1 MRPDKKRYDFAVR
14 GILRVL
20 PALLCSFLL
29 LSCSEKEPMKWVDL
43 RFLAEDRYELTASDP
58 EPIVLQVKSTDPWT
72 VYGQHQDWCA
82 ISPAEG
88 GPDELFEVTVT
99 YTDNTGLDDRIDT
112 LIIQSDYW
120 IGKWVEVFQHG
131 TAYLDFE
138 NAEDIMLPQT
148 GGEGSFG
155 ILSNQKWRI
164 ALASGSEWLTVSSS
178 PEGEG
183 DGTVSFSAPENKGEI
198 RYADIVVYDR
208 HDEEYATVTVTQD
221 GMQLDPAETLIRLDH
236 KAQEYRLPVVSN
248 AEWAV
253 VKDDVNMTW
262 YSFAETSFN
271 GNGELV
277 INIDENQGT
286 SIRTATFTLETT
298 ATAEGITPV
307 RRQITLQQ
315 AMDPP
320 ADRTQFDEWSWWA
333 DPSSGRPGT
342 ITYNGDNT
350 IFSGDNRFIR
360 SGTNAITAE
369 GQYIFRIVS
378 MSSDAYSI
386 IYFLSGNNEI
396 RWHLNAETRMTE
408 CSTRPD
414 KTTDVINN
422 VSFDPTVPHE
432 LALDIT
438 RTEGGYL
445 RFEWILDGE
454 SLGSTVADGQDGG
467 PLLDGETLTLHVGA
481 TKGTVEYDYMDYKI
495 PFDQIEWD

>member
-1 MRPDKKRYDFAVR
+1 
-14 GILRVL
+14 
-20 PALLCSFLL
+20 
-29 LSCSEKEPMKWVDL
+29 
-43 RFLAEDRYELTASDP
+43 
-58 EPIVLQVKSTDPWT
+58 
-72 VYGQHQDWCA
+72 
-82 ISPAEG
+82 
-88 GPDELFEVTVT
+88 
-99 YTDNTGLDDRIDT
+99 
-112 LIIQSDYW
+112 
-120 IGKWVEVFQHG
+120 
-131 TAYLDFE
+131 
-138 NAEDIMLPQT
+138 
-148 GGEGSFG
+148 
-155 ILSNQKWRI
+155 
-164 ALASGSEWLTVSSS
+164 
-178 PEGEG
+178 
-183 DGTVSFSAPENKGEI
+183 
-198 RYADIVVYDR
+198 
-208 HDEEYATVTVTQD
+208 
-221 GMQLDPAETLIRLDH
+221 MQLDPAETLIRLDH

-333 DPSSGRPGT
+333 DPSSGRTGT

-422 VSFDPTVPHE
+422 VSFDPTVSHE